1 VPRRLSWTAHTLL
14 RVFPAAFR
22 WTAGLLSPGETANL
36 APAPPSAPPAPLDI
50 DAALI
55 ACLVED
61 GRTTYTDLAR
71 RAGTTALTARRRL
84 DALVRGQVVR
94 LATEVDL
101 ALLGVHAEALLWIT
115 VQPAALEET
124 AETLTTHPQVRF
136 TAETTGPTNLLVA
149 LAATDLDA
157 LYTFLV
163 TTIGTLSGITAMDT
177 TPLLATAK
185 RTSLTRRSSHV
196 LG

>member
-1 VPRRLSWTAHTLL
+1 MPHQSRMHRDADAVYIS
-14 RVFPAAFR
+14 
-22 WTAGLLSPGETANL
+22 L
-36 APAPPSAPPAPLDI
+36 AEPQS
-50 DAALI
+50 
-55 ACLVED
+55 E
-61 GRTTYTDLAR
+61 
-71 RAGTTALTARRRL
+71 
-84 DALVRGQVVR
+84 LVRGQVVR

-136 TAETTGPTNLLVA
+136 TATTTGPANLLVA

-157 LYTFLV
+157 LYTFLI
-163 TTIGTLSGITAMDT
+163 TTIGPLSRITAIDT

-185 RTSLTRRSSHV
+185 RTGFTRRSSHV